1 MQEDEGSMSTTSQY
15 YEALS
20 KMPPLRHSVG
30 EVFDIEKSEVVKW
43 VIECPG
49 FKQWL
54 FNKISCTGR
63 IVYDETTGT
72 WSGAPYRKPERG
84 FKEWRLIQGGMPGG
98 RPKKYQDDDLLKILT
113 KPMRVAEVAAAAG
126 CSRPTALTILKRLE
140 AAGKA
145 RSEDRLWVPVSAVV
159 ETVDVE

>member
-1 MQEDEGSMSTTSQY
+1 MSTTSQY

-20 KMPPLRHSVG
+20 MMPPLRHSVG

-63 IVYDETTGT
+63 IVYDEATGT

-84 FKEWRLIQGGMPGG
+84 FKEWRLIQGANAGG
-98 RPKKYQDDDLLKILT
+98 RPKKYQDEDVLKLMA
-113 KPMRVAEVAAAAG
+113 KPMSVAEVAATAG

-140 AAGKA
+140 SAGKA
-145 RSEDRLWVPVSAVV
+145 RSENGQWVPVSEVV
-159 ETVDVE
+159 ETLDVD